1 MKKLGLAALS
11 MIIVCAACAPT
22 GSQYGAAIVARSDA
36 WETAFN
42 AGDVDALVALYTD
55 DARILPP
62 NAELAQGSA
71 AVALE
76 FGEMI
81 ASGVS
86 IGLDTIDAQIAG
98 DIGYRVGSYTIIAPD
113 GAVVDRGKYVETWRL
128 ANGEWKISSDIW
140 NSDMPAATSGTTMII
155 THQVKDGEKWLAAFK
170 PPVNR
175 QEMFL
180 QNGVSSVRNFQSPD
194 DPNQT
199 GLLLEI
205 VDMDAFNALMAAPET
220 VVAKAEDGVKDAT
233 MRVFNEAK

>member
-11 MIIVCAACAPT
+11 MMIVCAACAPA
-22 GSQYGAAIVARSDA
+22 GSQYGAAIVAGSDG

-55 DARILPP
+55 DARLLPP

-71 AVALE
+71 AIALE
-76 FGEMI
+76 FGGMI
-81 ASGVS
+81 ASGVG

-113 GAVVDRGKYVETWRL
+113 GSVVDRGKYVETWRL
-128 ANGEWKISSDIW
+128 TNGEWKISNDVW
-140 NSDMPAATSGTTMII
+140 NSDMPAAGSGTTMII

-175 QEMFL
+175 QEMFA
-180 QNGVSSVRNFQSPD
+180 QHGVSSVRNFQNPD
-194 DPNQT
+194 DPNLT
-199 GLLLEI
+199 GVLLEI
-205 VDMDAFNALMAAPET
+205 EDMDSFADFMESSEVA
-220 VVAKAEDGVKDAT
+220 VAKAEDGVKDAT
-233 MRVFNEAK
+233 LKAFAEVK